1 MKRRII
7 VICISIIFA
16 SSSILFG
23 KGDYSFQEGDVL
35 FQITQ
40 TKQSKTIQLATK
52 SKYTHVGILF
62 IISNEPFVLEAGSR
76 VKYTRLENWINRG
89 VNNYYLVKRLKGIM
103 MEEKEVAKLK
113 KIAKK
118 YLGKQYDSFFNWSD
132 EKLYCSELVWK
143 IYKKGLNIEL
153 GTPKKMKE
161 FDLKHPHV
169 RDKLFETYG
178 QKVPLEEIMIS
189 PGQIFKSKNL
199 FKVYEENEAI
209 N

>member
-1 MKRRII
+1 MKRII

-40 TKQSKTIQLATK
+40 TKQSKAIQLATK

-113 KIAKK
+113 EIAKK

-153 GTPKKMKE
+153 GAPKKMKE

-189 PGQIFKSKNL
+189 PSQIFKSKNL
-199 FKVYEENEAI
+199 FKVYEKNEAV

>member
-1 MKRRII
+1 MKRII

-40 TKQSKTIQLATK
+40 TKQSKAIQLATK

-113 KIAKK
+113 EIAKK

-153 GTPKKMKE
+153 GAPKKIKE

-189 PGQIFKSKNL
+189 PSQIFKSKNL
-199 FKVYEENEAI
+199 FKVYEKNEAV